1 MELEK
6 EYALTG
12 VTLIDGNGGNPVKDT
27 VVVVKNGVIDQ
38 VGDRRSVK
46 INDDIQMVDM
56 SGYYLMPGL
65 VDCNV
70 HFVGVSSGSPLD
82 WILESN
88 HLQATRTV
96 SEVRKVLEAGFTT
109 AVSCGSRYDIYL
121 KKAIEEGT
129 IVGPRIRSCGL
140 LLGRSR
146 GSDDP
151 TRRDLYDIPDEWA
164 QQGDPVAQRVDGVEE
179 IRKAVR
185 QRLSQDVDHIKFVA
199 TGGGVWEKDRS
210 EDMHYSREEMK
221 TIVEEAHMV
230 RLGVMCHAENLQ
242 AIRTCVELGVEIIE
256 HGHTEE
262 GCELDGVLCKEMAEK
277 NISIVPTLSVNFV
290 GEWAV
295 EKIPEHAINGWKRA
309 IENGVKILLGADAY
323 AAPITPYGEFNIGEI
338 KLLVDILGMTP
349 LEAITSGTK
358 YGAEAC
364 GIGGTVGTIEK
375 GKSADLLVVKGD
387 PTRNIDILL
396 DKENIKYIMKE
407 GNLVI
412 EH

>member
-1 MELEK
+1 MKLEK

-12 VTLIDGNGGNPVKDT
+12 ATVIDGNGGNPVKDT
-27 VVVVKNGVIDQ
+27 VVIVKNGAIEE
-38 VGDRRSVK
+38 VGDRQSVN
-46 INDDIQMVDM
+46 IDDNIQKVDT
-56 SGYYLMPGL
+56 SGYFLMPGL

-70 HFVGVSSGSPLD
+70 HFVGVSSGNPLD
-82 WILESN
+82 WIIESN
-88 HLQATRTV
+88 HLQAIRTV
-96 SEVRKVLEAGFTT
+96 SEVRKVLEASFTT

-121 KKAIEEGT
+121 KKAIEEGMT
-129 IVGPRIRSCGL
+129 VGPRIVSCGL

-151 TRRDLYDIPDEWA
+151 TRRDIYDIPDEWA

-185 QRLSQDVDHIKFVA
+185 HRLSQNVDHIKFVA

-221 TIVEEAHMV
+221 AIVEEAHMV
-230 RLGVMCHAENLQ
+230 RLRVMCHAENLQ
-242 AIRTCVELGVEIIE
+242 AIRTCVELGVEMIE
-256 HGHTEE
+256 HGEAEE
-262 GCELDGVLCKEMAEK
+262 GCELDEALCKEMAAK
-277 NISIVPTLSVNFV
+277 NISIIPTLSVAFV

-295 EKIPEHAINGWKRA
+295 KKIPEQAINGWKRA

-323 AAPITPYGEFNIGEI
+323 AAPVTPYGEFNIGEI

-364 GIGGTVGTIEK
+364 GLGEKVGTIEK
-375 GKSADLLVVKGD
+375 GKLADLLVIKKD
-387 PTRNIDILL
+387 PSSNIDVLL
-396 DKENIKYIMKE
+396 DKENIKYIIKE
-407 GNLVI
+407 GNLVD
-412 EH
+412 E